1 MGKKIYFIYQIPKFI
16 EGYDFIEER
25 ACLYPEYME
34 LYTVLDNYEE
44 AREFIK
50 NNTTGLDEH
59 YNYFIALVTNEI
71 GDICQTNSTFELFE
85 YETKSNQYY
94 KIEDSKYTI
103 LKNRDITPSDSI
115 YLPKEEIK
123 CVFYNEESYIIF
135 PEFIKALIILKESM
149 EFNIKTK
156 DMINLINKCKC
167 SLYTILKSELS
178 KVDIDKAL
186 NDYMNNIENENI
198 KKILKIKFEY

>member
-59 YNYFIALVTNEI
+59 YSYFIALVTNEI

-85 YETKSNQYY
+85 YETKSNQYF
-94 KIEDSKYTI
+94 KIEDSNYTI

-123 CVFYNEESYIIF
+123 YVFYKDESYIIF
-135 PEFIKALIILKESM
+135 PEFIKALIVLKESM
-149 EFNIKTK
+149 LLNIRTK
-156 DMINLINKCKC
+156 NMARLINKCKC

-178 KVDIDKAL
+178 KEEIDSAL

-198 KKILKIKFEY
+198 NKLLKIKF

>member
-1 MGKKIYFIYQIPKFI
+1 M
-16 EGYDFIEER
+16 
-25 ACLYPEYME
+25 A
-34 LYTVLDNYEE
+34 
-44 AREFIK
+44 
-50 NNTTGLDEH
+50 
-59 YNYFIALVTNEI
+59 NEI

-85 YETKSNQYY
+85 YEIKSNQYS

-103 LKNRDITPSDSI
+103 LKNRDIAPSDSI
-115 YLPKEEIK
+115 YLSKEKIK